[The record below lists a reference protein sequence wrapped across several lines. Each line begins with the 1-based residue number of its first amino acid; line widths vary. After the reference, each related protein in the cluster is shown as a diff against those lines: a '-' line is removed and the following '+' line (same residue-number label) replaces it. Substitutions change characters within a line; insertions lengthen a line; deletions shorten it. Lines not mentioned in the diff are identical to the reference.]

1 MLDNVL
7 ITLDG
12 SKHAEEILHY
22 VAFFTGA
29 AGAKEVTLLRV
40 CDGPDDAPGAEAYL
54 RQTMAVVQQILE
66 SGASPATVRAAA
78 VSRDGRGI
86 TEVIL
91 SYATSQGM
99 DVIMAAT
106 HGWTGSDWW
115 AVGDVA
121 DSMLRGATIPILLL
135 RPAFG
140 RNPRRPQRLERLL
153 TPLDGSPLAEAALPY
168 AQHLGRAARAEV
180 FLFHSRSTHEP
191 DSPELTAY
199 LESMAADL
207 VGKGTNASPVLR
219 RGSPPG
225 LEIVLEMEEREI
237 NFVVMSSHGETGA
250 TEGAFGGVAS
260 AVLHGSH
267 APVLIVPCR

>member
-7 ITLDG
+7 VTLDG

-29 AGAKEVTLLRV
+29 AGSKEVTLLRV
-40 CDGPDDAPGAEAYL
+40 CNGPDDAPDAEAYL
-54 RQTMAVVQQILE
+54 RQAMAVVQQALE
-66 SGASPATVRAAA
+66 SGAAPAAVKAAA

-91 SYATSQGM
+91 SYAASQGM
-99 DVIMAAT
+99 DAIMAAV

-121 DSMLRGATIPILLL
+121 DSMLRGATIPVLLV

-140 RNPRRPQRLERLL
+140 RNPKRPRRLERLL

-191 DSPELTAY
+191 DSPELSAY
-199 LESMAADL
+199 LESMIAEL
-207 VGKGTNASPVLR
+207 VDKGTDAKPVLR

-225 LEIVLEMEEREI
+225 LEIVLEVEEREI
-237 NFVVMSSHGETGA
+237 NLVVMSSHGETGA